1 MLPPLNRKSG
11 CSGASCDP
19 CWESSTPF
27 AVAPGLTGFT
37 TGELLYTNVV
47 SLRISRKPTLQK
59 KQPGVN
65 MNVKKLT
72 ALSIPP
78 PNSKAVMR
86 GVA

>member
-47 SLRISRKPTLQK
+47 SLRISRKRILQK
-59 KQPGVN
+59 KQSGVN

-78 PNSKAVMR
+78 S
-86 GVA
+86 